1 MIEAKKLSKKFIST
15 KKKPGLL
22 GALESLVY
30 REQVETYA
38 VRDYDLQ
45 IEEGEV
51 IGLLGPNG
59 AGKTT
64 LMKMFTGIIVP
75 SSGELKILGHKPSD
89 RALEFRKN
97 IALIMGQKSQ
107 LWWDIPA
114 MDSFLLLQRYYEV
127 SDQAFKERVGMMA
140 ELLGVEKLLQ
150 IHVRRLSLGE
160 RMKMELMASLLHSPK
175 VIFLDEPT
183 IGLDLMAQENIRQFL
198 LNYHQQNKTTLI
210 LTSHYMADVQ
220 ALCKRL
226 VLIFDG
232 KKAYDGAIK
241 DFERILGND
250 KSVTFNFSSSINQRE
265 LLEKYTPQWNEDF
278 TQVEVLVPESELRE
292 LSLSVLEQWPVVEF
306 ATEKMPIEKVMKTLM
321 NNPQILRSI
330 QP

>member
-1 MIEAKKLSKKFIST
+1 MIESHQLSKKFIST

-30 REQVETYA
+30 REKVETYA
-38 VRDYDLQ
+38 VNNFDLT
-45 IEEGEV
+45 INDGEV

-75 SSGELKILGHKPSD
+75 SSGELRILGHKPSD

-97 IALIMGQKSQ
+97 IALVMGQKSQ

-114 MDSFLLLQRYYEV
+114 MDSFLLLQKYYEV
-127 SDQAFKERVGMMA
+127 SDKDFKARVGMMA
-140 ELLGVEKLLQ
+140 KLLDVERLLQ

-175 VIFLDEPT
+175 IIFLDEPT

-198 LNYHQQNKTTLI
+198 LNYHQENKTTLV

-232 KKAYDGAIK
+232 KNAYDGPIK
-241 DFERILGND
+241 DFEKILGND
-250 KSVTFNFSSSINQRE
+250 KSITFNFSSPIDQRD
-265 LLEKYTPQWNEDF
+265 LLEKYRPQWSEDF
-278 TQVEVLVPESELRE
+278 TQVEALVPESELRAV
-292 LSLSVLEQWPVVEF
+292 SLMVLEKWPVVEF